1 MPDAGADRLRVVIAG
16 GGVAALEGLLA
27 LNHMAPCR
35 VDVALVAP
43 LDEFAYRP
51 LSVGEPFESMAARR
65 FSLWDIAR
73 DQGASFHRTRMEA
86 IDPDGRV
93 IRTSAGT
100 ELPYDALLIA
110 IGAQQAEAVPG
121 ALTFGGSGDVSRM
134 RNVLDEAESGVID
147 RIVFTLSDETWWP
160 LAAYEL
166 ALLTSSH
173 LSKRP
178 GAAEVS
184 VQLVTPEAR
193 PLGLFGAGA
202 SRSVSRLLEQ
212 AGVTVHAGRV
222 PERFE
227 NGVLTTKEGS
237 GVPADRVIALPI
249 ATVPPI
255 PGLPEQGRRGL
266 IPTDRFG
273 GVDGLPRTYA
283 AGDATWFPIKQG
295 GLAAQ
300 QADSAASAIAAL
312 AGAPVAPT
320 AFHPVLRGAL
330 LTGSGPRY
338 LRADRLGR
346 VPSQISKS
354 ILWWPPSKVAG
365 RFLAPYLFTRSGY
378 AVRGRPE
385 LSDLEVPTG
394 DDAAEV
400 TEVHADV
407 RELALSSAELEAAA
421 HRYSRALRWLEVAE
435 DLELALPPEYERKR
449 VAWLELA
456 GPATDQPPLP
466 SPA

>member
-1 MPDAGADRLRVVIAG
+1 MQVVIAG

-27 LNHMAPCR
+27 LNHMAPGR
-35 VDVALVAP
+35 VDISLVAP
-43 LDEFAYRP
+43 LEEFAYRP
-51 LSVGEPFESMAARR
+51 LSVGEPFEQVAARR

-73 DQGASFHRTRMEA
+73 DQGASFHRARLEA
-86 IDPDGRV
+86 IDPDRRA
-93 IRTSAGT
+93 IQTSSGK
-100 ELPYDALLIA
+100 ELRYDALLIA
-110 IGAQQAEAVPG
+110 IGARQAEAVPG
-121 ALTFGGSGDVSRM
+121 ALTFGGSNDVPGM
-134 RNVLDEAESGVID
+134 REVLDEAESGVID
-147 RIVFTLSDETWWP
+147 RIAFTMSDETWWP

-173 LSKRP
+173 LSKYP
-178 GAAEVS
+178 GAEVS
-184 VQLVTPEAR
+184 IELVTPEVR

-202 SRSVSRLLEQ
+202 SESASRLLER

-227 NGVLTTKEGS
+227 DGVLKMREGS
-237 GVPADRVIALPI
+237 GIQVDRVVALPI

-255 PGLPEQGRRGL
+255 PGVPEQGRRGL

-273 GVDGLPRTYA
+273 GVDGLPRAYA

-312 AGAPVAPT
+312 AGAAVAPQP
-320 AFHPVLRGAL
+320 FHPVLRGAL

-346 VPSQISKS
+346 VSSQISRS

-385 LSDLEVPTG
+385 LSDLEAPSG
-394 DDAAEV
+394 DDAAEI

-407 RELALSSAELEAAA
+407 RELALSSADLEATAQ
-421 HRYSRALRWLEVAE
+421 RYSRALRWLEVAE

-449 VAWLELA
+449 AAWLELA
-456 GPATDQPPLP
+456 GPAADQPPLTN
-466 SPA
+466 AA

>member
-1 MPDAGADRLRVVIAG
+1 MPDTGADRLRVVIAG

-27 LNHMAPCR
+27 LNHMAPGR

-51 LSVGEPFESMAARR
+51 LSVGEPFESMAPRR

-73 DQGASFHRTRMEA
+73 DQGASFHRTRLEA
-86 IDPDGRV
+86 IDPDRRAV
-93 IRTSAGT
+93 RTSSGT

-121 ALTFGGSGDVSRM
+121 ALTFGGSDDVPRM
-134 RNVLDEAESGVID
+134 REVLDDAKSGVID
-147 RIVFTLSDETWWP
+147 RIVFTMSDETWWP

-166 ALLTSSH
+166 ALLTSSY
-173 LSKRP
+173 LSKCP
-178 GAAEVS
+178 GAEVS

-193 PLGLFGAGA
+193 PLGIFGAGA
-202 SRSVSRLLEQ
+202 SESVSRLLEQ
-212 AGVTVHAGRV
+212 AGVTVHTGRV

-227 NGVLTTKEGS
+227 DGVLKTKEGF

-249 ATVPPI
+249 ATVAPI

-312 AGAPVAPT
+312 AGAPVAPM

-346 VPSQISKS
+346 VPSQISRS

-378 AVRGRPE
+378 AVSGRPE
-385 LSDLEVPTG
+385 LSDLEAPSG
-394 DDAAEV
+394 EDAADI

-449 VAWLELA
+449 AAWLELA
-456 GPATDQPPLP
+456 EPATDQPPLS